1 MTDMK
6 IQGMGIGKVEQ
17 LGTLNSKPEASG
29 VEGKSFGDVLKE
41 SINKVDSIQ
50 KEADHAI
57 QNMVSGSG
65 DIHTAMIALEQ
76 ANISFQMM
84 MQVRNK
90 IVSAYE
96 EVMRTQV

>member
-1 MTDMK
+1 MTDMT
-6 IQGMGIGKVEQ
+6 IQGLGRIEQAVGIDNK
-17 LGTLNSKPEASG
+17 ASSQS
-29 VEGKSFGDVLKE
+29 VAEGKSFGDVLKE

-57 QNMVSGSG
+57 QEMVSGSG
-65 DIHTAMIALEQ
+65 DIHNAMIALEQ

>member
-1 MTDMK
+1 MKDMA
-6 IQGMGIGKVEQ
+6 IQGIGKIEQ
-17 LGTLNSKPEASG
+17 ATGIGSTSSGKSK
-29 VEGKSFGDVLKE
+29 VEGPSFGDVLKE
-41 SINKVDSIQ
+41 SINKVDSLQ
-50 KEADHAI
+50 KESDKAI
-57 QNMVSGSG
+57 QDLASGAG
-65 DIHTAMIALEQ
+65 DVHNAMIAMEK